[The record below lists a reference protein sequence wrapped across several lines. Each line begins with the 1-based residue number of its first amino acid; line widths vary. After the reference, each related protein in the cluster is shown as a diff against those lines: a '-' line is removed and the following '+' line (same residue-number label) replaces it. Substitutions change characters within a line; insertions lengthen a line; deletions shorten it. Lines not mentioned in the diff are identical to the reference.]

1 MRKTYFL
8 LGILVSTTAFSQTNS
23 KTDSTKTKKLEE
35 VTITKKF
42 IQQKS
47 DRMVY
52 NVAASPAAK
61 GNTVLELL
69 QKTPTV
75 TTTDGKEFKILGK
88 SSTTIFIN
96 GRKANMNADALLA
109 LLKSTPSE
117 NISKIEVIS
126 VPGSEYNVE
135 GDTGIIN
142 IVMKKKNTD
151 GFNGVL
157 RMENEQA
164 FYNNTSSNLSLNYR
178 KNKLGISTSLGYS
191 EDNYKQKFTIE
202 NGTSTTK
209 TLSLVDIDMPSQ
221 RTNFNITADYELTEK
236 SNLNF
241 SFNSGLSFQ
250 KEGKTTSNNQD
261 FINGNLFQIRPSE
274 GLEKENTQNFSTA
287 LNYDLKTDKNGSIL
301 KINLSH
307 LKFNRQNNSNLLF
320 YSGVGNNAASLNSA
334 MNQEAPQNIN
344 NTSGFLDYIWK
355 LKDNSTLSVGGN
367 FGTTKTDNNTIFDI
381 AASDL
386 VFYRSN
392 ALSNH
397 FIYQEKIGAFY
408 TNYERNFGEKLST
421 KVGLRY
427 EMTATQG
434 DVEGKNDPY
443 YHFKNNYSNLLPF
456 LNLAYQANDNHSI
469 SYSFSSRVRRP
480 SFWELNPV
488 RMYTTETNFGQ
499 NNPFMKAS
507 TSYNQ
512 QLMYMFKSTYFL
524 SLSQNYTKDA
534 ATQIPLQKTTG
545 NITELR
551 YIRTNYGNKNQ
562 LSASI
567 GMQKAFFNGRWMGSF
582 NATGVYTRFS
592 GSVSK
597 DPLNQEVFPTYVVD
611 RTTEYIVL
619 SSNNQIA
626 LNKAKNLWLDV
637 DYFWISKQKME
648 IGTIGALQKLDLSI
662 KKNWENWT
670 FRFTTNDVFNTMGYI
685 RVKNQQE
692 NGYISDATQR
702 QYNRTYAFSV
712 TYNFGNQKVKKV
724 KKNENS
730 NNDIQNRIG
739 K

>member
-1 MRKTYFL
+1 MKKTYFL
-8 LGILVSTTAFSQTNS
+8 LGILVSTTVFSQTTA

-35 VTITKKF
+35 VTLTKKF

-109 LLKSTPSE
+109 LLKNTPSE

-178 KNKLGISTSLGYS
+178 KNKLGISTSLGYG

-202 NGTSTTK
+202 NGTSITK

-287 LNYDLKTDKNGSIL
+287 LNYDLKTDKNGSTL

-307 LKFNRQNNSNLLF
+307 LKFNRENSSNLLF
-320 YSGVGNNAASLNSA
+320 YSGIGNNAVSLNSA

-386 VFYRSN
+386 VFYRNN

-427 EMTATQG
+427 EMTATKG

-582 NATGVYTRFS
+582 NATGVYTHFS

-597 DPLNQEVFPTYVVD
+597 DPLTQEVFPTYVVD
-611 RTTEYIVL
+611 RTTEYLAL

-637 DYFWISKQKME
+637 DYFWVSKQKME
-648 IGTIGALQKLDLSI
+648 IGTIGSLQRLDLSI

-730 NNDIQNRIG
+730 NNDIQNRTG

>member
-8 LGILVSTTAFSQTNS
+8 LGILVSITAFSQINS
-23 KTDSTKTKKLEE
+23 KADSTKTKKLEE
-35 VTITKKF
+35 VTLTKKF

-88 SSTTIFIN
+88 SNTTIFIN

-320 YSGVGNNAASLNSA
+320 YSGIGNNAASLNSA

-386 VFYRSN
+386 VFYRNN

-427 EMTATQG
+427 EMTATKG

-488 RMYTTETNFGQ
+488 RMYTTETNFIQ

-534 ATQIPLQKTTG
+534 TTQIPLQKTNG

-592 GSVSK
+592 GSVGK
-597 DPLNQEVFPTYVVD
+597 DPLTQEVFPTYVVD
-611 RTTEYIVL
+611 RTTEYLVL

-637 DYFWISKQKME
+637 DYFWVSKQKME
-648 IGTIGALQKLDLSI
+648 IGTIGALQRLDLSI

-670 FRFTTNDVFNTMGYI
+670 FRFTANDVFNTMGYI
-685 RVKNQQE
+685 HIKNQQE
-692 NGYISDATQR
+692 NGYISDVTQR
-702 QYNRTYAFSV
+702 QYNQTYALSV

-724 KKNENS
+724 KKSENS
-730 NNDIQNRIG
+730 NNDIQNRTG

>member
-8 LGILVSTTAFSQTNS
+8 LGILVSTAAFSQTNS

-88 SSTTIFIN
+88 SNTTIFIN

-287 LNYDLKTDKNGSIL
+287 LNYDLKTDKNGSVL

-367 FGTTKTDNNTIFDI
+367 FSTTKTDNNTIFDI

-386 VFYRSN
+386 VFYRNN

-397 FIYQEKIGAFY
+397 FIYQENIGTVY

-427 EMTATQG
+427 EMTSTKG

-534 ATQIPLQKTTG
+534 TTQIPLQKTNG

-592 GSVSK
+592 GSVGK
-597 DPLNQEVFPTYVVD
+597 DPLTQEVFPTYIVD
-611 RTTEYIVL
+611 RTTEYLVL

-648 IGTIGALQKLDLSI
+648 IGTISALQKLDLSI

-670 FRFTTNDVFNTMGYI
+670 FRFTANDVFNTMGYI
-685 RVKNQQE
+685 HIKNQQE
-692 NGYISDATQR
+692 NGYISDVTQR
-702 QYNRTYAFSV
+702 QYNQTYALSV

-730 NNDIQNRIG
+730 NNDIQTRTG
-739 K
+739 R

>member
-8 LGILVSTTAFSQTNS
+8 LGIFVSTTAFSQTTA
-23 KTDSTKTKKLEE
+23 KADSTKTKKLEE

-75 TTTDGKEFKILGK
+75 TTTDGKEFKILGR
-88 SSTTIFIN
+88 SNTTIFIN

-178 KNKLGISTSLGYS
+178 KNKLGISTSLGY
-191 EDNYKQKFTIE
+191 DNNNYKQKFTIE
-202 NGTSTTK
+202 NGTSTAK
-209 TLSLVDIDMPSQ
+209 TLGHMDLDMPSQ
-221 RTNFNITADYELTEK
+221 RTNFNITTDYELTEK

-250 KEGKTTSNNQD
+250 KEGKTTSSNQD
-261 FINGNLFQIRPSE
+261 FINGNLFQIRPSV

-301 KINLSH
+301 KVNLSH
-307 LKFNRQNNSNLLF
+307 LKFNRENNSKFLF
-320 YSGVGNNAASLNSA
+320 YSGVDNNAVSLNSA

-367 FGTTKTDNNTIFDI
+367 FSTTKTDNNTIFDI

-386 VFYRSN
+386 VFYRNN

-427 EMTATQG
+427 EMTATKG

-488 RMYTTETNFGQ
+488 RMYSTETNFVQ

-534 ATQIPLQKTTG
+534 TTQIPLQKTNG

-592 GSVSK
+592 GSVGK
-597 DPLNQEVFPTYVVD
+597 DPLTQEVFPTYIVD
-611 RTTEYIVL
+611 RTTEYLVL

-637 DYFWISKQKME
+637 DYFWVSKQKME
-648 IGTIGALQKLDLSI
+648 IGTIGALQRLDLSI

-670 FRFTTNDVFNTMGYI
+670 FRFTANDVFNTMGYI
-685 RVKNQQE
+685 HIKNQQE
-692 NGYISDATQR
+692 NGYISDVTQR
-702 QYNRTYAFSV
+702 QYNQTYALSV

-724 KKNENS
+724 KKSENS
-730 NNDIQNRIG
+730 NNDIQNRTG